1 SFESRSSR
9 RISSFGLTL
18 PPLRTKQPLLLRL
31 VTSASCCPRSPS
43 QRARRFTFAR
53 GARRRSF
60 VGTRLL
66 LATGL
71 GGTFFVFSGSAG
83 AAAGLVASP
92 AKGQPAS
99 PCFESRC
106 VRASQSSGKNFL
118 SRVVCKYPTPSE
130 PPVPRFVPTMRS
142 TILM

>member
-31 VTSASCCPRSPS
+31 VTSASCWPRSPS

-60 VGTRLL
+60 VCTRLL
-66 LATGL
+66 LVIGL
-71 GGTFFVFSGSAG
+71 GGVFFGFSGSTAG
-83 AAAGLVASP
+83 VAAALTAPLATASLATASP
-92 AKGQPAS
+92 AKGQPAV
-99 PCFESRC
+99 PCFASRC
-106 VRASQSSGKNFL
+106 VRASQSSGKNFF
-118 SRVVCKYPTPSE
+118 SRVVCK
-130 PPVPRFVPTMRS
+130 
-142 TILM
+142 